1 MAKRN
6 YINPSI
12 IRDVMARLEEYKNN
26 HPCSK
31 TPLLDFIRSGASEA
45 PEDVRAICV
54 RAAQRLKW
62 NVTRSKGHVY
72 ENGYFIW

>member
-6 YINPSI
+6 YINPSVI
-12 IRDVMARLEEYKNN
+12 AGAMRTLEKFKAEN
-26 HPCSK
+26 PQRE
-31 TPLLDFIRSGASEA
+31 TPLY
-45 PEDVRAICV
+45 DVAKCFDAQSKAAFV

>member
-1 MAKRN
+1 MTKRN

-12 IRDVMARLEEYKNN
+12 IAGAMKTLEKYKAENQQRE
-26 HPCSK
+26 
-31 TPLLDFIRSGASEA
+31 TPLYDVAKCFDARSKAA
-45 PEDVRAICV
+45 FV